1 MMTVDTAN
9 QRLYEIKGN
18 HCGGCKAKIEAH
30 LSEIPEIETAEM
42 DLATKRLTVHGK
54 ADPRVVLFTLSNIG
68 FDATLII

>member
-1 MMTVDTAN
+1 MTNTESTEST
-9 QRLYEIKGN
+9 LYQIKGN

-30 LSEIPEIETAEM
+30 LSEMPEIETAEM